1 MHQGLTLAGGML
13 IACSA
18 GHQTMEC
25 KENRKF
31 DLNHIAD
38 KLPEE
43 AWALM
48 KKASIERDLEDFREV
63 RFPLPVPLA
72 SLSSLTLGQALK
84 IYTKAVPDASFV
96 DIEEKMR
103 QESFNIYLIALVC
116 PVPAM
121 VIPPCTN
128 SLTEPL
134 GERDFRYHQLD
145 QSSGQ
150 TRLYLRGRILL
161 QSQGPARQPQGA
173 LAQFSRRQPR
183 APRGCRSP
191 FRSPDPQV
199 Q

>member
-1 MHQGLTLAGGML
+1 
-13 IACSA
+13 
-18 GHQTMEC
+18 MEC

-48 KKASIERDLEDFREV
+48 KKASTERDLEDFREV

-72 SLSSLTLGQALK
+72 SLSLLTLGQALK

-128 SLTEPL
+128 SLCL
-134 GERDFRYHQLD
+134 
-145 QSSGQ
+145 
-150 TRLYLRGRILL
+150 
-161 QSQGPARQPQGA
+161 
-173 LAQFSRRQPR
+173 
-183 APRGCRSP
+183 
-191 FRSPDPQV
+191 
-199 Q
+199 